1 MGENWHGRREVP
13 GLPGQY
19 ARLHLK
25 NGSDDEEEALIKNH
39 VCDSQ
44 TGLYEPL

>member
-1 MGENWHGRREVP
+1 MKNCRGRQEVP

-19 ARLHLK
+19 ACLHLE
-25 NGSDDEEEALIKNH
+25 NGSDDEEVLIKSH

-44 TGLYEPL
+44 TGLHGPL